1 VTRSGHSVH
10 SFVRQSFWDT
20 IGIIALGKVT
30 TSIEEVTAMQPEFG
44 RTLDVM
50 EPGHTA
56 SEAAERISQAHEGKA
71 LTSPPHR
78 PERDPIAKSVSLSYP
93 EPPAYFGEVLDDAER
108 LLKYAAARGIG
119 IDDKIRND
127 ILQARAASRAGW
139 NPETAAS
146 LLSALGKLAA
156 QLKPVTAESLK
167 ACTDGTRATF
177 RRYWVVAICLAI
189 VIVPFSMASFVAS
202 AISSAIRTDITTAN
216 DLSAKLRAQL
226 GPPPKVTKTAASTSD
241 NSGVSGSSASA
252 SVTGS
257 DAGVIAELQ
266 QFATTIRAI
275 DARAR
280 QLNVLVLGIERDPF
294 ANIRKDPTAIH
305 NTFELPKGL
314 PNFAVAA
321 ADLTTVYQN
330 VRYFAQSLID
340 DVSFFYGAISACLLP
355 VLYALLGTCAYLLR
369 SFEQQMTTRTFTPS
383 IADSARFLVAAIG
396 GAVVG
401 LFNNFT
407 ITQGASIPP
416 LAFAFLVG
424 YAVDVFF
431 VFLEGVLQAFTKG
444 SATSPTPSSGGK
456 A

>member
-1 VTRSGHSVH
+1 
-10 SFVRQSFWDT
+10 
-20 IGIIALGKVT
+20 
-30 TSIEEVTAMQPEFG
+30 MQPEFG
-44 RTLDVM
+44 RTLGVIG
-50 EPGHTA
+50 PGHTA
-56 SEAAERISQAHEGKA
+56 SEAAEKVSQAPDAKTLA
-71 LTSPPHR
+71 SPPHN
-78 PERDPIAKSVSLSYP
+78 PARDTLPKDASLSHP
-93 EPPAYFGEVLDDAER
+93 EPPAFFGEILEDAER

-119 IDDKIRND
+119 IDDNIRND
-127 ILQARAASRAGW
+127 ILQARAGTSARCT
-139 NPETAAS
+139 PETTAN
-146 LLSALGKLAA
+146 LLSALGKLSA

-202 AISSAIRTDITTAN
+202 AISSAIRTDISTAN
-216 DLSAKLRAQL
+216 DLAAKLRAQF
-226 GPPPKVTKTAASTSD
+226 GPPPTLTQTAASIAGS
-241 NSGVSGSSASA
+241 SGTSGSAASA
-252 SVTGS
+252 SLTGS
-257 DAGVIAELQ
+257 DAAVIAELQ
-266 QFATTIRAI
+266 QFATTIGAI

-305 NTFELPKGL
+305 NTFQLPRGL

-321 ADLTTVYQN
+321 ANLTTVYQD

-369 SFEQQMTTRTFTPS
+369 SFEQQMSTRTFTPS

-401 LFNNFT
+401 LFNNLT

-416 LAFAFLVG
+416 LAIAFLVG

>member
-1 VTRSGHSVH
+1 
-10 SFVRQSFWDT
+10 
-20 IGIIALGKVT
+20 
-30 TSIEEVTAMQPEFG
+30 MQPEFS
-44 RTLDVM
+44 RTLEVI

-56 SEAAERISQAHEGKA
+56 SEAAERVSQTSDGKA
-71 LTSPPHR
+71 GASPPPK
-78 PERDPIAKSVSLSYP
+78 PERDTIAKVSLSYP
-93 EPPAYFGEVLDDAER
+93 EPPAYFGEALEDAER
-108 LLKYAAARGIG
+108 LLKYAVERGIG
-119 IDDKIRND
+119 IDDDIRDD
-127 ILQARAASRAGW
+127 ILQSRAGSSAGW
-139 NPETAAS
+139 NPETAANV
-146 LLSALGKLAA
+146 LSALAKLAA

-167 ACTDGTRATF
+167 ACCDGTRATF
-177 RRYWVVAICLAI
+177 RKYWGVAICLAV

-202 AISSAIRTDITTAN
+202 AISSAIRTDIATAN
-216 DLSAKLRAQL
+216 DLATKLREQL
-226 GPPPKVTKTAASTSD
+226 GPPPSVTRTAASTGG
-241 NSGVSGSSASA
+241 NSGISGSAASPG
-252 SVTGS
+252 VTGS

-305 NTFELPKGL
+305 NTFQLPRGL

-321 ADLTTVYQN
+321 ADLTTVYQD

-369 SFEQQMTTRTFTPS
+369 TFEQQMTSRTFTPS

-416 LAFAFLVG
+416 LAIAFLVG

-444 SATSPTPSSGGK
+444 SATSPTPTSTGGK